1 MKLSKDELI
10 YLLRGVGT
18 EWGSIEDAFRAEHVI
33 DALEKGTLEIEG
45 YERKDHLRDTTKM
58 ADEWTKFDSCKGDTH
73 PPKEKFLAWGLPDPD
88 CDGTPTEF
96 FCWRDDFG
104 FSCNESAYP
113 EIHFWRPRPNPPQE
127 SEAGK

>member
-1 MKLSKDELI
+1 MKITKDQFLNFLTDLSLVYELPP
-10 YLLRGVGT
+10 L
-18 EWGSIEDAFRAEHVI
+18 IEKVE
-33 DALEKGTLEIEG
+33 ALQNEELEIEG
-45 YERKDHLRDTTKM
+45 YERTDHLRDLAKM
-58 ADEWTKFDSCKGDTH
+58 ADEWMKFDSCKGDTY

-113 EIHFWRPRPNPPQE
+113 EIHFWRPLPKPPVE
-127 SEAGK
+127 SEK